1 MTSPKDVAHKYIR
14 TTLKEFAEDAIKADG
29 LDVEVFI
36 PLEFDDVVLPLVE
49 GAKKYPGDGWLE
61 GKFFNR
67 RDNHA
72 SMSRHLA
79 EYYMGVT
86 SDKESGL
93 DPLLHLACRALM
105 AYTVRQWEMERLTSD
120 DDTDAREDS

>member
-1 MTSPKDVAHKYIR
+1 MATPKDVPHNVPRY
-14 TTLKEFAEDAIKADG
+14 TLKEWAEDAIKADG
-29 LDVEVFI
+29 LDVEVCI

-79 EYYMGVT
+79 EYYAGVT
-86 SDKESGL
+86 RDKESGL

-105 AYTVRQWEMERLTSD
+105 AYTVRQWEMERLTSH

>member
-1 MTSPKDVAHKYIR
+1 MSTPKDKAHVCPR
-14 TTLKEFAEDAIKADG
+14 FTLKEMADDYAKLEG
-29 LDVEVFI
+29 IDGGVFI

-79 EYYMGVT
+79 EYYAGAT

-93 DPLLHLACRALM
+93 DPLLHIACRALM
-105 AYTVRQWEMERLTSD
+105 AYTVRQWEMERLTSH

>member
-1 MTSPKDVAHKYIR
+1 MASPKDVAHKYIR

-49 GAKKYPGDGWLE
+49 GAKKYPGDGWLG

-79 EYYMGVT
+79 EYYAGAT

-93 DPLLHLACRALM
+93 DPLLHIACRALM
-105 AYTVRQWEMERLTSD
+105 AYTVRQWEMERLTSH